1 MEEQL
6 KLVILDSDYEYL
18 KPLEEALIRRFSDQ
32 VQIQIITDPAYA
44 DVFFHTTRSIDVLV
58 VDEHFYGPYLDEH
71 SIGHILVLVPGIEIS
86 PHLPE
91 HVKQLV
97 KYIPENEILASIEKM
112 LETVSRERKEAEPAV
127 RPDTRVVAVYSPAG
141 GCGKSLAAVA
151 LARKMQRLDVPV
163 LLIGCDSMQSFS
175 VYLDQ
180 EEYADEILAARLQ
193 EPEED
198 TYWYILQN
206 IKRGPLTC
214 LLPFEKPLYGMG
226 IGLRE
231 IETLLSILKERQ
243 DFACIILD
251 LGSEFSEKNQRLMEE
266 ADVRLLITQSSR
278 AAARKMK
285 KLQQNRNL
293 LPGGE
298 TLMICNQY
306 GTDHSSMSGETRQ
319 EVLPA
324 YQDWETAMEDPVF
337 YRIAL
342 QILG

>member
-1 MEEQL
+1 M
-6 KLVILDSDYEYL
+6 
-18 KPLEEALIRRFSDQ
+18 
-32 VQIQIITDPAYA
+32 
-44 DVFFHTTRSIDVLV
+44 
-58 VDEHFYGPYLDEH
+58 
-71 SIGHILVLVPGIEIS
+71 PGIEIS

-198 TYWYILQN
+198 TYWNILQN

-306 GTDHSSMSGETRQ
+306 GTDHSSMSEKPGRKCFRLIRTGRPPWKIRYSTGSRCRSWASF
-319 EVLPA
+319 L
-324 YQDWETAMEDPVF
+324 PVF
-337 YRIAL
+337 L
-342 QILG
+342 QEPPGQPERTGEARTVPEGR